1 MTVEA
6 APPVRVLIVEDN
18 PQHAELAQLE
28 LSAEGVNCTHKG
40 SVEAA
45 LTWLAGNEPDVIVSD
60 YHLPG
65 ADGMQLLGQ
74 VRTHWPHLPVVMV
87 TGMGNEQTAVASMK
101 AGAADYL
108 IKDARLGYLQVLP
121 TVVRKAFEKNR
132 LLIEV
137 ERLRQQVRAHSQ
149 IGGIIGN
156 SRPMREVLQ
165 TLEAIVPTVATVL
178 ISGESGTGKEVIARA
193 IHYSGPRASGPF
205 QACNCGAIPENLVES
220 ELFGHEKG
228 AFTGA
233 VQRRLGAF
241 EAAQGGTLFLDEVSE
256 LPLPAQATLLRA
268 VQERQITRVGS
279 TAVVRVDVR
288 IVAACN
294 KNLWEM
300 VKNGQFREDLFYR
313 LNVLTVE
320 LPPLRERGDDVLLL
334 ARHFLDQYSK
344 ENARPSRAFSA
355 AAADVIRRY
364 HWPGNVRELQHAVQR
379 AVILARGEE
388 IEPGDLPAAL
398 RGEKDPAPARPSPTH
413 KSYNLAENERHLVSE
428 VLEIT
433 NWNITQAA
441 RMLGLTRST
450 LYSKIERHE
459 LQAPAGFKT
468 GV

>member
-1 MTVEA
+1 MPAEP
-6 APPVRVLIVEDN
+6 APPIRVLIVEDN

-28 LSAEGVNCTHKG
+28 LSADGIACTHKG

-45 LTWLAGNEPDVIVSD
+45 IAWLAENEPDVIVSD

-65 ADGMQLLGQ
+65 ADGMQLLSH
-74 VRTHWPHLPVVMV
+74 VRANWRHVPVVMV

-121 TVVRKAFEKNR
+121 TVVRKAYEKNR

-137 ERLRQQVRAHSQ
+137 ERLRTQVRTNAQ
-149 IGGIIGN
+149 VDGIIGS

-165 TLEAIVPTVATVL
+165 LLEAVVPSTATVL

-193 IHYSGPRASGPF
+193 IHYSGPRAGGPF
-205 QACNCGAIPENLVES
+205 QACNCGAIPESLVES

-233 VQRRLGAF
+233 LNRRMGAF

-279 TAVVRVDVR
+279 TATVRVDVR

-300 VKNGQFREDLFYR
+300 VKAGQFREDLFYR
-313 LNVLTVE
+313 LNVLTID
-320 LPPLRERGDDVLLL
+320 LPPLRERGDDGLLL
-334 ARHFLDQYSK
+334 AQHFLEIYTQ
-344 ENARPSRAFSA
+344 ENKRPVRPFARA
-355 AAADVIRRY
+355 ALQAIRRY
-364 HWPGNVRELQHAVQR
+364 TWPGNVRELQHAVQR
-379 AVILARGEE
+379 AVILARGDE
-388 IEPGDLPAAL
+388 IEVSDLPAAL
-398 RGEKDPAPARPSPTH
+398 SGQQDPAPARPKSAPR
-413 KSYNLAENERHLVSE
+413 SYNLTENERTLVSE
-428 VLEIT
+428 VLELT

-450 LYSKIERHE
+450 LYSKIERHG
-459 LQAPAGFKT
+459 LQTPAGFKT